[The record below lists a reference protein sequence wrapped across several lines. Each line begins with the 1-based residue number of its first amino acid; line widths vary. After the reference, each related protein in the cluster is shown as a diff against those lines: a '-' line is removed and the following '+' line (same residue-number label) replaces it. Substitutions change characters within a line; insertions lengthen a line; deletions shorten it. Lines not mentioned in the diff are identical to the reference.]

1 MNTMK
6 KVKQMSH
13 LKQKQISDN
22 SCKTIIVDTLLEAVK
37 PLSKSE
43 LSDEITSIFHVL
55 VSPQRLNQF
64 IDLLA
69 KEGVILFDN
78 EDHIS
83 IEPTQKAELIIAR
96 LTEDSLRKQAT
107 LIWIDYI
114 CTFQD
119 ISDELNEGLSQALPI
134 FLRSLFVRHGVSSYE
149 LLSST
154 SEKTSFD
161 LKEISHTV
169 AQQFKNSIRQD
180 VEDLLP
186 TIFQILNEAKI
197 VEYLKHSIDK
207 AVGYISEV
215 ISDENMKHLTEEL
228 RNLTVYLDTNTVYR
242 LLNLQGTSRYEA
254 VKETLDFCKSNGVK
268 LKISALTKKEL
279 SSRLRYDAKVLIQFP
294 IPVNLA
300 QAGYKYRTSDN
311 YVSTYWARAKTSK
324 LSVEDYIEYYQNFD
338 VLLEA
343 EQIETEEIEVD
354 EDALIEKA
362 KYYFEKMS
370 LRDPLHEKSDYGL
383 WHDAYNFAYIQ
394 KMQKPDAKNAVD
406 TRCLFL
412 TTDQFLM
419 SFQREDHAVKDLPP
433 IVIAPS
439 QLLQMFA
446 FSQVDSGYEET
457 FIKFFASSSLGITF
471 KYDNNDIQEILSR
484 VNHYRGIDEEI
495 AERILARQ
503 LVNSRYLNASTD
515 EEKEEIIYN
524 SISEELLQELNLT
537 REQIT
542 TLESE
547 KTQLDSDCKA
557 ALELLT
563 ENEEQFSKERQKL
576 KDAADEAK
584 RNWEAEASARLE
596 AEESARNAQEHSDA
610 QEELYVQEEVERWKK
625 RHRRIF
631 GLGVLLT
638 GIVIV
643 LSIFL
648 WQHFDDSGC
657 LGLLGLLTVTV
668 ILMTVGGQV
677 FSTDAKFKVEKQIR
691 EDYHNKL
698 KKQNPN
704 LHI

>member
-1 MNTMK
+1 MM

-13 LKQKQISDN
+13 LRQKQISDN
-22 SCKTIIVDTLLEAVK
+22 SCKAIIIDTLLEAIQ

-69 KEGVILFDN
+69 KDGVILFDS

-83 IEPTQKAELIIAR
+83 IEPTQKAEFIIAR
-96 LTEDSLRKQAT
+96 LAEDSLRKQAT

-114 CTFQD
+114 RTFQD
-119 ISDELNEGLSQALPI
+119 ISDELNECLSQALPI

-154 SEKTSFD
+154 NERISFD
-161 LKEISHTV
+161 LKEISYTV
-169 AQQFKNSIRQD
+169 SQQFKESIRQD

-186 TIFQILNEAKI
+186 TIFQVSNEAKI

-207 AVGYISEV
+207 AIGYISEV
-215 ISDENMKHLTEEL
+215 ISDENMEHLTEEL

-254 VKETLDFCKSNGVK
+254 VKETLDFCRSNGVK

-294 IPVNLA
+294 IPANLA
-300 QAGYKYRTSDN
+300 QAGYRYRTSDN

-324 LSVEDYIEYYQNFD
+324 LSVEDYIEYYKNFD

-354 EDALIEKA
+354 EEALIEKA
-362 KYYFEKMS
+362 RYYFGKMS

-394 KMQKPDAKNAVD
+394 KMQKADAKNAVD

-412 TTDQFLM
+412 TTDQSLM
-419 SFQREDHAVKDLPP
+419 SFQREDHEVKDLPP

-446 FSQVDSGYEET
+446 FSRVDGGYEET

-471 KYDNNDIQEILSR
+471 KYNNNDIQEILSR
-484 VNHYRGIDEEI
+484 VSHYRGVDEKI
-495 AERILARQ
+495 AEKILARQ

-537 REQIT
+537 RGQIT
-542 TLESE
+542 ALESE

-576 KDAADEAK
+576 KDAADKAK
-584 RNWEAEASARLE
+584 RNWEEEAYARLQ
-596 AEESARNAQEHSDA
+596 AEESVRNTQKYSNA
-610 QEELYVQEEVERWKK
+610 QEELYVKEELQRWEKS
-625 RHRRIF
+625 HRSIF
-631 GLGVLLT
+631 FLGLFLT

-657 LGLLGLLTVTV
+657 LSLLGLLTVTV
-668 ILMTVGGQV
+668 IAMTIGGKV
-677 FSTDAKFKVEKQIR
+677 FSTSEKSEAEKQIR
-691 EDYHNKL
+691 EDYHKKL
-698 KKQNPN
+698 KERKF
-704 LHI
+704 

>member
-1 MNTMK
+1 MM

-13 LKQKQISDN
+13 LKQKQISDS
-22 SCKTIIVDTLLEAVK
+22 SCKTIIIDTLLEAVQ

-43 LSDEITSIFHVL
+43 LSGEITSIFHVL

-69 KEGVILFDN
+69 NEGVILFDS

-83 IEPTQKAELIIAR
+83 IEPTHRAEFIIAR

-107 LIWIDYI
+107 LMWIDYI
-114 CTFQD
+114 RTFQD
-119 ISDELNEGLSQALPI
+119 ISDELNECLSQALPI

-154 SEKTSFD
+154 SEGMSFD
-161 LKEISHTV
+161 LKDIAHNV
-169 AQQFKNSIRQD
+169 AQQFKESCREN
-180 VEDLLP
+180 VENLLP
-186 TIFQILNEAKI
+186 TIFQVSSEVKI

-279 SSRLRYDAKVLIQFP
+279 SSRLQYDAKVLLQFP
-294 IPVNLA
+294 TQANLA
-300 QAGYKYRTSDN
+300 QAGYRYRTSDN

-324 LSVEDYIEYYQNFD
+324 LSIEDYIEYYRNFD

-343 EQIETEEIEVD
+343 EQIETEEIVVD
-354 EDALIEKA
+354 EDALIENA
-362 KYYFEKMS
+362 RYYFGKMS
-370 LRDPLHEKSDYGL
+370 LRDPLHEKSDSSL
-383 WHDAYNFAYIQ
+383 WHDAYNFAYVQ
-394 KMQKPDAKNAVD
+394 KMQKVDAKNAVD

-412 TTDQFLM
+412 TTDQSLM
-419 SFQREDHAVKDLPP
+419 SFQREEYAVKKLPP

-446 FSQVDSGYEET
+446 FSRVDGGYEET

-484 VNHYRGIDEEI
+484 VGHYQGVDEKI
-495 AERILARQ
+495 AEKILARQ

-537 REQIT
+537 KEQLT
-542 TLESE
+542 TLESK

-557 ALELLT
+557 ALDLLS
-563 ENEEQFSKERQKL
+563 ENEEQFSKEKQKL
-576 KDAADEAK
+576 ESAADEAN
-584 RNWEAEASARLE
+584 RSRDEEARARMQ
-596 AEESARNAQEHSDA
+596 AEELARNTLKYSDA
-610 QEELYVQEEVERWKK
+610 QEELYVREKLDNWGKS
-625 RHRRIF
+625 HRRMFNAGI
-631 GLGVLLT
+631 VLT
-638 GIVIV
+638 GVVIV

-648 WQHFDDSGC
+648 WRYFDDSGC
-657 LGLLGLLTVTV
+657 LSLLGLLAVTV
-668 ILMTVGGQV
+668 IMMTTGGKV
-677 FSTDAKFKVEKQIR
+677 FSTGSKSEAEKQIR

-698 KKQNPN
+698 KETKF
-704 LHI
+704 

>member
-1 MNTMK
+1 MSTMM
-6 KVKQMSH
+6 KVKQMAH
-13 LKQKQISDN
+13 LKQKQISDS
-22 SCKTIIVDTLLEAVK
+22 SCKTIIIDTLFEAVR

-43 LSDEITSIFHVL
+43 LSNEITSIFHVL

-69 KEGVILFDN
+69 KDGVILFDG

-83 IEPTQKAELIIAR
+83 IEPTHKAEFVITR
-96 LTEDSLRKQAT
+96 LTENSLRKQAT

-114 CTFQD
+114 RTFQD
-119 ISDELNEGLSQALPI
+119 ISDELNECLLQALPI

-154 SEKTSFD
+154 SEGPSFD
-161 LKEISHTV
+161 LKEISYNV
-169 AQQFKNSIRQD
+169 AQQFKESCRKD
-180 VEDLLP
+180 VENLLP
-186 TIFQILNEAKI
+186 TIFQVSSEVKI

-215 ISDENMKHLTEEL
+215 ISDENMKNLTEEL

-279 SSRLRYDAKVLIQFP
+279 SSRLQYDAKVLIQFP
-294 IPVNLA
+294 IQANLA
-300 QAGYKYRTSDN
+300 QAGYRYRTSDN
-311 YVSTYWARAKTSK
+311 YVSTYWAQSKHSK
-324 LSVEDYIEYYQNFD
+324 LSVGDYIEYYKNFD
-338 VLLEA
+338 VLLDA

-362 KYYFEKMS
+362 KYYFGKMS
-370 LRDPLHEKSDYGL
+370 LRDPLHEKSDSGL

-394 KMQKPDAKNAVD
+394 KMQKADAKNAVD
-406 TRCLFL
+406 TQCLFL
-412 TTDQFLM
+412 TTDQSLM
-419 SFQREDHAVKDLPP
+419 SFQREEHVVKDLPP

-446 FSQVDSGYEET
+446 FSQVDGGYEET

-484 VNHYRGIDEEI
+484 VSHYQGVDEKI
-495 AERILARQ
+495 AEKILARQ

-524 SISEELLQELNLT
+524 SISEELLQELNLS
-537 REQIT
+537 REQII

-547 KTQLDSDCKA
+547 KTQLDCDCKA

-576 KDAADEAK
+576 KDAADEANQ
-584 RNWEAEASARLE
+584 NWDSETRARLR
-596 AEESARNAQEHSDA
+596 AEESVRNVQKYSDA
-610 QEELYVQEEVERWKK
+610 QEKVYVKEKLERWRKK
-625 RHRRIF
+625 HLTIF
-631 GLGVLLT
+631 VLGVLLT
-638 GIVIV
+638 GIVIA

-648 WQHFDDSGC
+648 WQYFSDSGC

-668 ILMTVGGQV
+668 ILMTIGGKV
-677 FSTDAKFKVEKQIR
+677 FSTGAKSEVEKQIH

-698 KKQNPN
+698 KETKF
-704 LHI
+704 

>member
-1 MNTMK
+1 M

-13 LKQKQISDN
+13 LRQKQISDN
-22 SCKTIIVDTLLEAVK
+22 SCKAIIIDTLLEAIQ

-69 KEGVILFDN
+69 KDGVILFDS

-83 IEPTQKAELIIAR
+83 IEPTQKAEFIIAR
-96 LTEDSLRKQAT
+96 LAEDSLRKQAT

-114 CTFQD
+114 RTFQD
-119 ISDELNEGLSQALPI
+119 ISDELNECLSQALPI

-154 SEKTSFD
+154 NERISFD
-161 LKEISHTV
+161 LKEISYTV
-169 AQQFKNSIRQD
+169 SQQFKESIRQD

-186 TIFQILNEAKI
+186 TIFQVSNEAKI

-207 AVGYISEV
+207 AIGYISEV
-215 ISDENMKHLTEEL
+215 ISDENMEHLTEEL

-254 VKETLDFCKSNGVK
+254 VKETLDFCRSNGVK

-294 IPVNLA
+294 IPANLA
-300 QAGYKYRTSDN
+300 QAGYRYRTSDN

-324 LSVEDYIEYYQNFD
+324 LSVEDYIEYYKNFD

-354 EDALIEKA
+354 EEALIEKA
-362 KYYFEKMS
+362 RYYFGKMS

-394 KMQKPDAKNAVD
+394 KMQKADAKNAVD

-412 TTDQFLM
+412 TTDQSLM
-419 SFQREDHAVKDLPP
+419 SFQREDHEVKDLPP

-446 FSQVDSGYEET
+446 FSRVDGGYEET

-471 KYDNNDIQEILSR
+471 KYNNNDIQEILSR
-484 VNHYRGIDEEI
+484 VSHYRGVDEKI
-495 AERILARQ
+495 AEKILARQ

-537 REQIT
+537 RGQIT
-542 TLESE
+542 ALESE

-576 KDAADEAK
+576 KDAADKAK
-584 RNWEAEASARLE
+584 RNWEEEAYARLQ
-596 AEESARNAQEHSDA
+596 AEESVRNTQKYSNA
-610 QEELYVQEEVERWKK
+610 QEELYVKEELQRWEKS
-625 RHRRIF
+625 HRSIF
-631 GLGVLLT
+631 FLGLFLT

-657 LGLLGLLTVTV
+657 LSLLGLLTVTV
-668 ILMTVGGQV
+668 IAMTIGGKV
-677 FSTDAKFKVEKQIR
+677 FSTSEKSEAEKQIR
-691 EDYHNKL
+691 EDYHKKL
-698 KKQNPN
+698 KERKF
-704 LHI
+704 

>member
-1 MNTMK
+1 MSTMM

-13 LKQKQISDN
+13 LRQKQISDN
-22 SCKTIIVDTLLEAVK
+22 SCKAIIIDTLLEAIQ

-69 KEGVILFDN
+69 KDGVILFDS

-83 IEPTQKAELIIAR
+83 IEPTQKAEFIIAR
-96 LTEDSLRKQAT
+96 LAEDSLRKQAT

-114 CTFQD
+114 RTFQD
-119 ISDELNEGLSQALPI
+119 ISDELNECLSQALPI

-154 SEKTSFD
+154 NERISFD
-161 LKEISHTV
+161 LKEISYTV
-169 AQQFKNSIRQD
+169 SQQFKESIRQD

-186 TIFQILNEAKI
+186 TIFQVSNEAKI

-207 AVGYISEV
+207 AIGYISEV
-215 ISDENMKHLTEEL
+215 ISDENMEHLTEEL

-254 VKETLDFCKSNGVK
+254 VKETLDFCRSNGVK

-294 IPVNLA
+294 IPANLA
-300 QAGYKYRTSDN
+300 QAGYRYRTSDN

-324 LSVEDYIEYYQNFD
+324 LSVEDYIEYYKNFD

-354 EDALIEKA
+354 EEALIEKA
-362 KYYFEKMS
+362 RYYFGKMS

-394 KMQKPDAKNAVD
+394 KMQKADAKNAVD

-412 TTDQFLM
+412 TTDQSLM
-419 SFQREDHAVKDLPP
+419 SFQREDHEVKDLPP

-446 FSQVDSGYEET
+446 FSRVDGGYEET

-471 KYDNNDIQEILSR
+471 KYNNNDIQEILSR
-484 VNHYRGIDEEI
+484 VSHYRGVDEKI
-495 AERILARQ
+495 AEKILARQ

-537 REQIT
+537 RGQIT
-542 TLESE
+542 ALESE

-576 KDAADEAK
+576 KDAADKAK
-584 RNWEAEASARLE
+584 RNWEEEAYARLQ
-596 AEESARNAQEHSDA
+596 AEESVRNTQKYSNA
-610 QEELYVQEEVERWKK
+610 QEELYVKEELQRWEKS
-625 RHRRIF
+625 HRSIF
-631 GLGVLLT
+631 FLGLFLT

-657 LGLLGLLTVTV
+657 LSLLGLLTVTV
-668 ILMTVGGQV
+668 IAMTIGGKV
-677 FSTDAKFKVEKQIR
+677 FSTSEKSEAEKQIR
-691 EDYHNKL
+691 EDYHKKL
-698 KKQNPN
+698 KERKF
-704 LHI
+704 

>member
-1 MNTMK
+1 MM

-13 LKQKQISDN
+13 LKQKQISDS
-22 SCKTIIVDTLLEAVK
+22 SCKTIIIDTLLEAVQ

-43 LSDEITSIFHVL
+43 LSGEITSIFHVL

-64 IDLLA
+64 IDILA
-69 KEGVILFDN
+69 NEGVILFDG

-83 IEPTQKAELIIAR
+83 IEPTHKTEFIIAR

-107 LIWIDYI
+107 LIWIEYI
-114 CTFQD
+114 RTFQD
-119 ISDELNEGLSQALPI
+119 ISDELNECLSQALPI

-154 SEKTSFD
+154 NEGISFD
-161 LKEISHTV
+161 LKEIAHSV
-169 AQQFKNSIRQD
+169 AQQFKESCRKD
-180 VEDLLP
+180 VENLLP
-186 TIFQILNEAKI
+186 TIFQISSEVKI

-279 SSRLRYDAKVLIQFP
+279 SSRLQYDAKVLVQFP
-294 IPVNLA
+294 IQANLA
-300 QAGYKYRTSDN
+300 QAGYRYRTSDN
-311 YVSTYWARAKTSK
+311 YVSTYWARAKNSK
-324 LSVEDYIEYYQNFD
+324 LSVEDYIEYYKNFD

-343 EQIETEEIEVD
+343 EQVETEEFEID
-354 EDALIEKA
+354 EEALIEKA
-362 KYYFEKMS
+362 KYYFGKMS
-370 LRDPLHEKSDYGL
+370 LRDPLHDKSDYGL

-394 KMQKPDAKNAVD
+394 KMQKVDAKNAVD
-406 TRCLFL
+406 TQCLFL
-412 TTDQFLM
+412 TTDQSLM
-419 SFQREDHAVKDLPP
+419 SFQREEYEVKNLPP

-446 FSQVDSGYEET
+446 FSRVDGGYEET

-484 VNHYRGIDEEI
+484 VSHYQGVDEKI
-495 AERILARQ
+495 AEKILARQ

-537 REQIT
+537 KEQLT
-542 TLESE
+542 NLESE
-547 KTQLDSDCKA
+547 KTRIDSDCKA
-557 ALELLT
+557 ALDLLS
-563 ENEEQFSKERQKL
+563 ENEEQFLKEKQKL
-576 KDAADEAK
+576 ESVVDEAN
-584 RNWEAEASARLE
+584 RNRDEEARARLQ
-596 AEESARNAQEHSDA
+596 AEELARNTLKYSDA
-610 QEELYVQEEVERWKK
+610 QEELYVEEK
-625 RHRRIF
+625 
-631 GLGVLLT
+631 LGNWRKNHVRMFAAGIILT
-638 GIVIV
+638 AAVIV

-648 WQHFDDSGC
+648 WRYFDDSGC
-657 LGLLGLLTVTV
+657 LSLLGLLTVTV
-668 ILMTVGGQV
+668 IMMTTGGKI
-677 FSTDAKFKVEKQIR
+677 FSTGAKSEVEKQIR
-691 EDYHNKL
+691 EDYHSRLEKT
-698 KKQNPN
+698 KS
-704 LHI
+704 

>member
-1 MNTMK
+1 MSTMM

-13 LKQKQISDN
+13 LRQKQISDN
-22 SCKTIIVDTLLEAVK
+22 SCKAIIIDTLLEAIQ

-69 KEGVILFDN
+69 KEGVILFDS

-83 IEPTQKAELIIAR
+83 IEPTQKAEFIIAR
-96 LTEDSLRKQAT
+96 LAEDSLRKQAT

-114 CTFQD
+114 RTFQD
-119 ISDELNEGLSQALPI
+119 ISDELNECLSQALPI

-154 SEKTSFD
+154 NERISFD
-161 LKEISHTV
+161 LKEISYTV
-169 AQQFKNSIRQD
+169 SQQFKESIRQD

-186 TIFQILNEAKI
+186 TIFQVSNEAKI

-207 AVGYISEV
+207 AIGYISEV
-215 ISDENMKHLTEEL
+215 ISDENMENLTEEL

-254 VKETLDFCKSNGVK
+254 VKETLDFCRSNGVK

-294 IPVNLA
+294 IPANLA
-300 QAGYKYRTSDN
+300 QAGYRYRTSDN

-324 LSVEDYIEYYQNFD
+324 LSVEDYIEYYKNFD

-354 EDALIEKA
+354 EEALIEKA
-362 KYYFEKMS
+362 RYYFGKMS

-394 KMQKPDAKNAVD
+394 KMQKADAKNAVD

-412 TTDQFLM
+412 TTDQSLM
-419 SFQREDHAVKDLPP
+419 SFQREDHEVKDLPP

-446 FSQVDSGYEET
+446 FSRVDGGYEET

-471 KYDNNDIQEILSR
+471 KYNNNDIQEILSR
-484 VNHYRGIDEEI
+484 VSHYRGVDEKI
-495 AERILARQ
+495 AEKILARQ

-537 REQIT
+537 RGQIT
-542 TLESE
+542 ALESE

-576 KDAADEAK
+576 KDAADKAK
-584 RNWEAEASARLE
+584 RNWEEEAYARLQ
-596 AEESARNAQEHSDA
+596 AEESVRNTQKYSNA
-610 QEELYVQEEVERWKK
+610 QEELYVKEELQRWEKS
-625 RHRRIF
+625 HRSIF
-631 GLGVLLT
+631 FLGLFLT

-657 LGLLGLLTVTV
+657 LSLLGLLTVTV
-668 ILMTVGGQV
+668 IAMTIGGKV
-677 FSTDAKFKVEKQIR
+677 FSTSEKSEAEKQIR
-691 EDYHNKL
+691 EDYHKKL
-698 KKQNPN
+698 KERKF
-704 LHI
+704 